1 MWRNPAIGFLSR
13 FVLIYGLLIL
23 PWPGWNDLYSHYFR
37 TLGRM
42 AFSREHDRRII
53 LFEPYHAEHDFTPLD
68 SEMIMGNRD
77 TVDPSGQGLSSTL
90 DLDTRSIGWI
100 PTALTLALILATPV
114 PWRRRGWALVW
125 GLLLIHGFILFSL
138 QTWIWDASPGISL
151 STLSLFW
158 QGIADDLE
166 YTFITQLGASFSVPV
181 LIWILVT
188 FRLEDAR
195 RFTRKPNRTT

>member
-1 MWRNPAIGFLSR
+1 MRRLLSNPAIGFLGR

-23 PWPGWNDLYSHYFR
+23 PWPGWNDLYGHYFR

-42 AFSREHDRRII
+42 AFSRENDRRII
-53 LFEPYHAEHDFTPLD
+53 LFDVQHVEHDFSTLD

-77 TVDPSGQGLSSTL
+77 TVDSSGQGLSSTI

-100 PTALTLALILATPV
+100 PTALTIALILATPV
-114 PWRRRGWALVW
+114 PWHRRGWALLW
-125 GLLLIHGFILFSL
+125 GLLLVHGFILFSL

-151 STLSLFW
+151 STLSPFW

-166 YTFITQLGASFSVPV
+166 YTFVTQLGASFSVPV

-195 RFTRKPNRTT
+195 RLSL